1 MLGYRIARGILI
13 GYTKLFYRV
22 KVIGKENQIKEGG
35 CVIIANHSSLFDP
48 IAVAVAIKRDI
59 KFLAKSDL
67 EKHAILRWL
76 FKRFGVVSINRGASD
91 MVALRKVCEIVSGG
105 DVTGIFPQGT
115 RIECATP
122 DIETALP
129 GIGLI
134 AGRAKVP
141 ILPVA
146 ICYGKKNKKP
156 KLFRKLRVAIGEPI
170 PYEEYGFINGEK
182 ANSHEIAKY
191 AFGKVCKAFEENNI

>member
-1 MLGYRIARGILI
+1 MIGYRILRGILVA
-13 GYTKLFYRV
+13 YSKVFYRIQ
-22 KVIGKENQIKEGG
+22 VIGKENEPKEGG
-35 CVIIANHSSLFDP
+35 CVFIANHSSFYDP
-48 IAVAVAIKRDI
+48 IAVAVSVKRTI
-59 KFLAKSDL
+59 RFMAKSDL
-67 EKHAILRWL
+67 EKHALLRWL
-76 FKRFGVVSINRGASD
+76 FKRCGVVSINRGASD
-91 MVALRKVCEIVSGG
+91 MVALRKTCEIVQNG

-115 RIECATP
+115 RIRCSAP
-122 DIETALP
+122 DVETALP

-156 KLFRKLRVAIGEPI
+156 MIFRKVRVVIGKPI

-182 ANSHEIAKY
+182 ANSHEVAKY
-191 AFGKVCKAFEENNI
+191 AFGKVCEEFEKYNK